1 MRPRKAHAMHLH
13 RGQARKTAVAIR
25 HVPFEDLGN
34 LAPSLRK
41 HGYRIQ
47 YRDAGL
53 HPPERIQSQVDLLIV
68 LGGPIGAYE
77 EDSYP
82 FIREETRLI
91 EDRLGR
97 DLPTLGICL
106 GAQMMARALGAD
118 VRPGPRKEMGWG
130 GVALASAA
138 RASPLHHLD
147 GVRVLHWH
155 GDTFDIPKG
164 AIHLASTETYENQAF
179 SWKKSALALQFHAEV
194 RKSSLERW
202 YIGHACE
209 IAATANVSVDQL
221 RTEAERYAPSLQAR
235 AAKLWEGWL
244 SALD

>member
-1 MRPRKAHAMHLH
+1 MGLE
-13 RGQARKTAVAIR
+13 QARKTAVAIR
-25 HVPFEDLGN
+25 HVPFEDVGN
-34 LAPSLRK
+34 LEPSLRER
-41 HGYRIQ
+41 GYRIQ
-47 YRDAGL
+47 YREAGL
-53 HPPERIQSQVDLLIV
+53 HSLKQIRSDTDLLIV

-82 FIREETRLI
+82 FIREELHLLEARLAS
-91 EDRLGR
+91 

-118 VRPGPRKEMGWG
+118 VRPGHGKEMGWG
-130 GVALASAA
+130 ALALTCAA
-138 RASPLHHLD
+138 RASPLNQLQ

-155 GDTFDIPKG
+155 GDTFDVPKG
-164 AIHLASTETYENQAF
+164 AIHLASTENYENQAF
-179 SWKKSALALQFHAEV
+179 SWGKHALALQFHPEV

-209 IAATANVSVDQL
+209 IAATAGISVDQL
-221 RTEAERYAPSLQAR
+221 RAEAARYAPSLQAP
-235 AAKLWEGWL
+235 AGQLWASWL